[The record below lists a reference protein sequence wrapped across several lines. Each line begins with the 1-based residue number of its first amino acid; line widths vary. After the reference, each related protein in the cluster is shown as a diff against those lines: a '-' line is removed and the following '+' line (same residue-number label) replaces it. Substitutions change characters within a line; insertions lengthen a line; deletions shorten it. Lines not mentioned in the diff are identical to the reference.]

1 MARNAL
7 EAVFGALGGG
17 LVGYGKDKNLRM
29 DREEERLARELAAR
43 QSAEQRRISLF
54 QSGLEDAAP
63 LRERAANMGTAS
75 SAVQAMAKMP
85 PGGRTDPVAG
95 MPVGMS
101 AVANALS
108 SASSGMQSDL
118 GRGRSLTVDG
128 RDYVQPFSRSP
139 EGRAERDARQKQSEA
154 RVEAMNL
161 KERDILRG
169 EQQMAVVRQ
178 QGRNALDVANARN
191 TPTVGGDPSGRGPLP
206 TVVNAISDLRALT
219 PADIRGL
226 RSGTVQTVQEMPT
239 RVAESKGMLEYGLA
253 RGVQGFSNMSATDA
267 EQKYALQARAVSD
280 AVARANERG
289 VLSNQDND
297 RYIRQVS
304 LQGGD
309 NPTVKTLKVNNLI
322 SWAEWLTGANQMLAN
337 GATPEQVRASATATA
352 DQIDLSDWTER
363 NPFDETKE
371 TPDQYR
377 AKARAAIQRGGR

>member
-1 MARNAL
+1 
-7 EAVFGALGGG
+7 
-17 LVGYGKDKNLRM
+17 
-29 DREEERLARELAAR
+29 
-43 QSAEQRRISLF
+43 
-54 QSGLEDAAP
+54 
-63 LRERAANMGTAS
+63 
-75 SAVQAMAKMP
+75 
-85 PGGRTDPVAG
+85 
-95 MPVGMS
+95 
-101 AVANALS
+101 
-108 SASSGMQSDL
+108 
-118 GRGRSLTVDG
+118 
-128 RDYVQPFSRSP
+128 
-139 EGRAERDARQKQSEA
+139 
-154 RVEAMNL
+154 MNL
-161 KERDILRG
+161 KERDRLQG

-191 TPTVGGDPSGRGPLP
+191 TPTVGGDPSGRGTLP

-239 RVAESKGMLEYGLA
+239 RVAESRGLLEYGLA

-309 NPTVKTLKVNNLI
+309 NPAVKTLKVNNLI

-363 NPFDETKE
+363 NPFDDTKE

-377 AKARAAIQRGGR
+377 ARARAAIQRGRR